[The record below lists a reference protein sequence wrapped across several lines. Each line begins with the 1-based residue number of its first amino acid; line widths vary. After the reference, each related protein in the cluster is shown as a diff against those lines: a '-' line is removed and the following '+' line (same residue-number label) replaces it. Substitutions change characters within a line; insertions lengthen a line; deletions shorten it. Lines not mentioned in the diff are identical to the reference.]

1 MGEIAEVDAHGINN
15 TIDLFIFWRFA
26 LRTFIQFLF
35 TSFLA
40 VLSTFASGAHAAE
53 SITPKQAFDEVKA
66 GKAILVDVREDIELQ
81 DDGLA
86 KPATWLPTSVIEAR
100 GPAYQDAVRKWS
112 KDKKAIFYCRS
123 GGRSGLAA
131 DHFASLGF
139 KTLNAGT
146 FKAWKEAG
154 LPVKPHH

>member
-1 MGEIAEVDAHGINN
+1 M
-15 TIDLFIFWRFA
+15 
-26 LRTFIQFLF
+26 RTFSHFLF
-35 TSFLA
+35 TSVLA
-40 VLSTFASGAHAAE
+40 VLSIFASGALAAE

-81 DDGLA
+81 DEGLA
-86 KPATWLPTSVIEAR
+86 DPATWLATSVIEAR

-112 KDKKAIFYCRS
+112 KEKTVIFYCRS
-123 GGRSGLAA
+123 GRRSGLAA

-146 FKAWKEAG
+146 FKAWKDAG
-154 LPVKPHH
+154 LPIKPHH

>member
-1 MGEIAEVDAHGINN
+1 
-15 TIDLFIFWRFA
+15 
-26 LRTFIQFLF
+26 LRTFSHFLF
-35 TSFLA
+35 TSVLA
-40 VLSTFASGAHAAE
+40 VLSIFASGALAAE

-81 DDGLA
+81 DEGLA
-86 KPATWLPTSVIEAR
+86 DPATWLATSVIEAR

-112 KDKKAIFYCRS
+112 KEKTVIFYCRS
-123 GGRSGLAA
+123 GRRSGLAA

-146 FKAWKEAG
+146 FKAWKDAG
-154 LPVKPHH
+154 LPIKPHH